1 MECLSSMA
9 MKLHPDKNKHVDD
22 ATEKFQ
28 SLQRVYS
35 ILSDEEKRKL
45 YDETGCVDGKYRF
58 SS

>member
-1 MECLSSMA
+1 MLCSMA
-9 MKLHPDKNKHVDD
+9 MKLHPDKNKHVED

-45 YDETGCVDGKYRF
+45 YDETGCVDGKWLLD
-58 SS
+58 